1 MDEIKQEEEASNS
14 QEDAGNDGVESESEE
29 SDVVNEENEEGSNA
43 VEEVDFDTELEKER
57 KRLGLKIDKERE
69 KRIAAEK
76 NSLSR
81 EEAEKLIDEKVGQ
94 VRKDLVQERA
104 ELIAERLAKTPAQ
117 KELILLHYRNRIIP
131 SGNLEEDM
139 RMALALANRNTT
151 DAKISE
157 LESTLKSKKT
167 TSKGGSDAGQPVEQ
181 KPKQK
186 YSQDI
191 IDAAKFAG
199 VTPEEFV
206 KQQNS

>member
-14 QEDAGNDGVESESEE
+14 QENDEVESESEE
-29 SDVVNEENEEGSNA
+29 SDVVNEEDEEDSNA

-57 KRLGLKIDKERE
+57 KRLGEKIDKERK
-69 KRIAAEK
+69 KRIEAEK
-76 NSLSR
+76 GSMPR
-81 EEAEKLIDEKVGQ
+81 EEVEKLIDERVGQ

-104 ELIAERLAKTPAQ
+104 ELLAERLAKTPAE
-117 KELILLHYRNRIIP
+117 KELILLHYKNRIIP

-139 RMALALANRNTT
+139 RMAQTLANRKTT
-151 DAKISE
+151 EAKISE
-157 LESTLKSKKT
+157 LESTIKSKKT
-167 TSKGGSDAGQPVEQ
+167 LSKGGSDAGQPVEQ

-186 YSQDI
+186 YSQEV
-191 IDAAKFAG
+191 IDAAKFAS